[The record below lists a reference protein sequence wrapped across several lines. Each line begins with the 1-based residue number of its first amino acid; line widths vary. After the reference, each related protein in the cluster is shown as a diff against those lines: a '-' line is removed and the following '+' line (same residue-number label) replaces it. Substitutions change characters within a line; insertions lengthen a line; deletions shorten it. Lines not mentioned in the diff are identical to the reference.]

1 MRNLYNLIRCNS
13 FTINKIFVYTTH
25 YIYLFL
31 NDTFLKT
38 FLINKYCDYVKNPFL
53 ILQSIHL
60 TEYHI
65 DTKDHFT
72 SIVNST
78 SNVSISVVK
87 SKIYV

>member
-1 MRNLYNLIRCNS
+1 MQFFHNYRLIGRILPTR
-13 FTINKIFVYTTH
+13 FYR
-25 YIYLFL
+25 YIASTLFF
-31 NDTFLKT
+31 NT
-38 FLINKYCDYVKNPFL
+38 INKYCNYVKNPFFTL
-53 ILQSIHL
+53 RSIHL

-65 DTKDHFT
+65 DTKDYYT